1 MLEYKDPI
9 KNVISRLKYGV
20 IGDED
25 DPINDIVDEIKIAV
39 QDPTTGIYRIFHN
52 AIRLWNMKD
61 ENCKAIT
68 LTKVRVGDGKNA
80 LDKSIE
86 MAFEMICWANKNK
99 EDELMVL
106 WSKVDEIFDNQHNTQ
121 FDELN
126 IIHSFRSQEPVFDN
140 RFALN
145 LSPATTR
152 LSSRTKLRLPSV
164 SATYT
169 FLAMEKS
176 SAA

>member
-1 MLEYKDPI
+1 MLQYKDPI
-9 KNVISRLKYGV
+9 KNVIHYLMNGSTV
-20 IGDED
+20 DTTVNNTI
-25 DPINDIVDEIKIAV
+25 DEIKTQV
-39 QDPTTGIYRIFHN
+39 RDSNSGVYRIFHN
-52 AIRLWNMKD
+52 AIRLWDMKD
-61 ENCKAIT
+61 VSCKAIT
-68 LTKVRVGDGKNA
+68 LTKLRVGEGKNA

-99 EDELMVL
+99 EDDLLDL
-106 WSKVDEIFDNQHNTQ
+106 WSKIDVVFDNKHNTS
-121 FDELN
+121 FNELKV
-126 IIHSFRSQEPVFDN
+126 IHSFRSQEPVFDN

-164 SATYT
+164 SSIYT

-176 SAA
+176 STA